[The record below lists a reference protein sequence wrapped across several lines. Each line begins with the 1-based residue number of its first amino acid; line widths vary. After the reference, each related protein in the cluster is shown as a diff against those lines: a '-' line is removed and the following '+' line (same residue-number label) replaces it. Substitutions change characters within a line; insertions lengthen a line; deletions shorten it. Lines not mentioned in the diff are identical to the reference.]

1 LTTYNIFNMN
11 VFFMKVILNSFVFF
25 LIYFSLQVL
34 LYRFFKINLNK
45 LVIVLLIIG
54 ISVVFGFSSYSIEL
68 LMNLI
73 NINLMILCF
82 YILMPGTI
90 NHGPALEIIDLI
102 ANKKINKKKKLKK
115 SFLKGKVGKEVEKR
129 LELNISSN
137 FIRLNRDKFF
147 VKRHT
152 EIMLI
157 FLNLIRKK
165 FRLKSDAC

>member
-1 LTTYNIFNMN
+1 MQ
-11 VFFMKVILNSFVFF
+11 VILNSIFF
-25 LIYFSLQVL
+25 LLIYFFLQVL

-45 LVIVLLIIG
+45 LVIILLIIG
-54 ISVVFGFSSYSIEL
+54 ISVVVGFSSYSIEL

-82 YILMPGTI
+82 FILMPGTI

-115 SFLKGKVGKEVEKR
+115 SFLKGKVGKAIEKR

-137 FIRLNRDKFF
+137 FVKLHRGKFF
-147 VKRHT
+147 VRRHT

-157 FLNLIRKK
+157 VLNLIRKK
-165 FRLKSDAC
+165 FRLKSDAY